1 MALLLSC
8 LGELPLVGVK
18 LPKEAVVG
26 LDGRVEIGQ
35 RGRGDGQGADVREV
49 DFLCGTGSQPMVW
62 IERAWFVAGTP
73 AHAACGD
80 AMGVDPD
87 LQRDHS
93 TDEIGVEIA
102 NVALMGDKP
111 CKVIQITGCRR
122 AVEARDLLGDVLLQ
136 SHHLKLR

>member
-1 MALLLSC
+1 M
-8 LGELPLVGVK
+8 
-18 LPKEAVVG
+18 
-26 LDGRVEIGQ
+26 
-35 RGRGDGQGADVREV
+35 VR
-49 DFLCGTGSQPMVW
+49 
-62 IERAWFVAGTP
+62 IKRAWFVAGSP

-136 SHHLKLR
+136 SHHLKLRQSWHAVRGMDRHPNPAAANGPIVVPSMSPTSWSTTVS